1 MRNWKLW
8 VLNTSQENGFT
19 GNKKGAD
26 RNRASYREENMLYEM
41 KNMLTSET
49 IYFRHF
55 LSCLRFS
62 KMNPCPYIV
71 ENMKTGRKYWIT
83 GINAKTYK
91 LEVYNGITA

>member
-19 GNKKGAD
+19 GDK
-26 RNRASYREENMLYEM
+26 NMLYEM
-41 KNMLTSET
+41 KNTLTNEV
-49 IYFRHF
+49 IYFKHF

-62 KMNPCPYIV
+62 KMNHCTYIV
-71 ENMKTGRKYWIT
+71 ANMKTGRKYLIN
-83 GINAKTYK
+83 GINAQTYK